1 MFDDLVVSSANPKR
15 TNNSWTVALSAI
27 IQACLLGILILI
39 PLIYTEA
46 LPKTLLTTF
55 LVPPPPPPP
64 PPPPAAAIQR
74 IVKPIVRLIHNGQ
87 MMAPTVVPKKVQ
99 MIKEEEMPPDV
110 GAVGVVGG
118 VPGGVPGGQAGGVL
132 GGIIGGSG
140 SGMPPPPK
148 ATPSRIRVGGNVAA
162 AKLVRQV
169 TPLYPPIAKTA
180 HISGTVML
188 HAVIA
193 KDGTIQ
199 ELTYVSGPPL
209 LMKNAMDAVRQWK
222 YQPTLLNG
230 EPVEVDTTISVVF
243 TLGGSVP
250 PSSASGAPAAPAA
263 APPIAIDPQLKT
275 DILHFLDVTHA
286 VDRAQTAA
294 RAAFE
299 TLRPQLLA
307 AMPNTPN

>member
-1 MFDDLVVSSANPKR
+1 MFDDLVESSVVR
-15 TNNSWTVALSAI
+15 TKTNKSWSVVLSAI
-27 IQACLLGILILI
+27 VQGIIVVVFVLI

-46 LPKTLLTTF
+46 LPKQLLTTF
-55 LVPPPPPPP
+55 LVAPAPPPP
-64 PPPPAAAIQR
+64 PPPPAAAAPR
-74 IVKPIVRLIHNGQ
+74 IVKPVARLIQAGK
-87 MMAPTVVPKKVQ
+87 MMAPTVIPKKVE

-140 SGMPPPPK
+140 GGMPPPPK
-148 ATPSRIRVGGNVAA
+148 ATPQRIRVGGNVAA

-180 HISGTVML
+180 HISGTVIL

-199 ELTYVSGPPL
+199 NLDYVSGPPL
-209 LMKNAMDAVRQWK
+209 LMKNAMDAVRQWR
-222 YQPTLLNG
+222 YSPTLLNG

-243 TLGGSVP
+243 TLGG
-250 PSSASGAPAAPAA
+250 
-263 APPIAIDPQLKT
+263 
-275 DILHFLDVTHA
+275 
-286 VDRAQTAA
+286 
-294 RAAFE
+294 
-299 TLRPQLLA
+299 
-307 AMPNTPN
+307 